1 MQSLE
6 ETFYLNSGTIRH
18 CVFFFLGP
26 QWVAVD
32 KKVGLD
38 RPSASLVMVD
48 IMPPWELSRCFNV
61 EEEALNNFSMSQD
74 FSSTPGVYCCLRSLI
89 CVTVGNENNFAA
101 RTDWVGF
108 RRHRKR
114 NGNHRRQWP
123 WRKGSI
129 GAMWPKLPSIYLPSW
144 VPCTFIKGCATAWC
158 VFSAR
163 IAHSA
168 ELMMGCSPKNS
179 IVAVGE
185 VLITVRVEISLSPVF
200 NCFNIVKV

>member
-1 MQSLE
+1 MALMEKPSHVSACPEAGEGNGWVICNPSKKPFIWILAPSAIA
-6 ETFYLNSGTIRH
+6 F
-18 CVFFFLGP
+18 FFFLGP
-26 QWVAVD
+26 SLHCVAVD

-61 EEEALNNFSMSQD
+61 EGEALNNFSMSQD
-74 FSSTPGVYCCLRSLI
+74 FSSTPGFYCCLRSLI

-129 GAMWPKLPSIYLPSW
+129 GAMFPKLPSLYLY
-144 VPCTFIKGCATAWC
+144 
-158 VFSAR
+158 
-163 IAHSA
+163 
-168 ELMMGCSPKNS
+168 
-179 IVAVGE
+179 
-185 VLITVRVEISLSPVF
+185 
-200 NCFNIVKV
+200 